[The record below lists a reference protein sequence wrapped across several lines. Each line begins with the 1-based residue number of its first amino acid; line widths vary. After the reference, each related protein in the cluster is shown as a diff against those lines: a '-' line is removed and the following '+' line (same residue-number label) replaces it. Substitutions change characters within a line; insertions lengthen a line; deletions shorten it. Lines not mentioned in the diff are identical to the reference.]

1 MTARRLLATLIA
13 GGFAVTAA
21 AVSVSAPSP
30 ALATQPAGGESTGA
44 LTVTPAR
51 QLFNV
56 TLHPGEEALATAQVH
71 NGSGADL
78 ELALTPVVVGEDG
91 PGDGADALLLS
102 SLRTTDCT
110 VARMAEAGAITLA
123 AAMPLPQGT
132 ITAGSTIDLCV
143 RVSYPEAVAD
153 EGTAVSVVD
162 LAFTGIERG
171 TPVRPVTPVGPDL
184 AGTGATGAPQ
194 VALLLGAAGLITAG
208 AASLLRHPRRSPTAK
223 ES

>member
-1 MTARRLLATLIA
+1 MTERRLLATLIA

-21 AVSVSAPSP
+21 AVAVAAPSP
-30 ALATQPAGGESTGA
+30 ALATQLAGGERTDA

-56 TLHPGEEALATAQVH
+56 TLHPGDEALATAQLH
-71 NGSGADL
+71 NGASADL
-78 ELALTPVVVGEDG
+78 ELALTPIVAGEQG
-91 PGDGADALLLS
+91 TGDGADALLIS
-102 SLRTTDCT
+102 SLRTADCT
-110 VARMAEAGAITLA
+110 ATRMAEADAVTLA
-123 AAMPLPQGT
+123 SAKPLPQGT

-143 RVSYPEAVAD
+143 RVSYPEAFAD

-171 TPVRPVTPVGPDL
+171 TPVRPVIPGGPDL
-184 AGTGATGAPQ
+184 AGTGSTGAPQ
-194 VALLLGAAGLITAG
+194 VALLIGAAGLLTAG
-208 AASLLRHPRRSPTAK
+208 AASLLRHPRRSSTAK